1 MKFKEYFFGDLTEDN
16 SKIDSKTGDGDQA
29 NRLPG
34 ELGDKTPANSQSMT
48 NEQISL
54 KEAAMAF
61 AISDSFKKEL
71 TDIAFGKKAISSQAQ
86 AFIKLLLQNPKLSSL
101 QKKAT
106 LKRVIFDVDFKKH
119 FFTEEE
125 AIADGLTSYVSKVY
139 YVDEGGHLIKEAS
152 PEEAKK
158 YYDKI
163 SKANKTSKAS
173 KTSKA
178 NKATKSNK

>member
-29 NRLPG
+29 NQLPG

-48 NEQISL
+48 NKQISL

-101 QKKAT
+101 QSKKAT
-106 LKRVIFDVDFKKH
+106 LKKVIFDVDFKKH
-119 FFTEEE
+119 FFTEED

-139 YVDEGGHLIKEAS
+139 YVDENNRLIKEAS

-158 YYDKI
+158 FYDKI
-163 SKANKTSKAS
+163 NRSKAS
-173 KTSKA
+173 KASKA

>member
-1 MKFKEYFFGDLTEDN
+1 MSFREFFFNDLIEDN
-16 SKIDSKTGDGDQA
+16 R
-29 NRLPG
+29 NG
-34 ELGDKTPANSQSMT
+34 ELGDKAPADSKST
-48 NEQISL
+48 SELAL

-61 AISDSFKKEL
+61 AISDSFRREL

-106 LKRVIFDVDFKKH
+106 LKKVIFDVDFKKH
-119 FFTEEE
+119 FFTEED
-125 AIADGLTSYVSKVY
+125 AITDGLTSYVSKVY
-139 YVDEGGHLIKEAS
+139 YVDENDQLIKEAS

-158 YYDKI
+158 FYDKI
-163 SKANKTSKAS
+163 NKSKASKAS
-173 KTSKA
+173 KTNKA